1 MKTIYMSFII
11 AGMLISLSACSVG
24 ARGHITLSET
34 KYPVSLSPALYDQND
49 NVLVKGKQL
58 NVVGKFKYEKRFWGL
73 MYSWVR
79 ISGST
84 DVDAAINDA
93 IEKQHGVGLINLA
106 VTTDGCLSN
115 SLMTFPF
122 SILPVIPG
130 CTNTTIEGDIVN
142 LK

>member
-1 MKTIYMSFII
+1 MKKIYTSFII
-11 AGMLISLSACSVG
+11 GTMLISLSGCSVG
-24 ARGHITLSET
+24 ARGHLEFAEA
-34 KYPVSLSPALYDQND
+34 KYPISLSPALYDQND
-49 NVLVKGKQL
+49 NILVKDKQL

-79 ISGST
+79 ISGSK
-84 DVDAAINDA
+84 DVDEAINDA
-93 IEKQHGVGLINLA
+93 IQKKHGVGLINLA

-115 SLMTFPF
+115 SILTFPL

-130 CTNTTIEGDIVN
+130 CTDTIIEGDIVK